1 MSLGPLYVFL
11 GEVSVQVLCPFFN
24 WIVCFLG
31 VELCEFFIYFEDET
45 LVQVITGKCVFPYV
59 WFPFI
64 LLMSSLVMQKLF
76 NLM

>member
-1 MSLGPLYVFL
+1 MGPLYILL
-11 GEVSVQVLCPFFN
+11 GEMSVQVLTIFI
-24 WIVCFLG
+24 WIVCLPG
-31 VELCEFFIYFEDET
+31 VESCEFFIYFEDET